1 MIKLVKILSYLIA
14 VILLTNPAAG
24 AARTK
29 KNAGISGR
37 TPENEKLL
45 EKLDSLLS
53 NSGRFVAQKEER
65 IKRLRDNYIFNSTS
79 ERRYWSASELYDE
92 YSAYDSDSALAY
104 ADRAIDFATRLGRKD
119 LSDEMQLN
127 KSYVYSATGLFA
139 HADKCLAKINPDSL
153 PAQLAIKYCDR
164 VLFLSTHQ
172 DQYIGVQYETG
183 VFSQKVD
190 SLLQGMSRSITPD
203 NPQYCWLIGWSSL
216 NDREKAR
223 KAIPLVSKVVDGTD
237 YSTRSHAMDAWVLS
251 KLYEQAGDE
260 ENHFKY
266 LVLSAIADVRA
277 CNKEIASLEEL
288 AQILYDSGDLDRAN
302 SYINHCIAYA
312 NEYKSRVRLGK
323 LARLQEQI
331 LGAIQERHVRQA
343 KANHWYLAVLIVI
356 LCILVGAFFFIMR
369 QNRLLQKSRQTL
381 NDANGELSRKVEEL
395 QTIRE
400 ELNTANG
407 KLSEMYKTEAGYSRR
422 LAEVNDEK
430 ESCIASLFAI
440 CSNYINKLEDF
451 RTDISRLLA
460 NRQFE
465 KAMSMVKSPELSY
478 AEVKQLHASFD
489 EIFLQIY
496 PDFVKDFNSL
506 LRPEERIELK
516 NPSRLNTELRIYA
529 LVRLGMNDSV
539 SIAKF
544 LHCSVQTVYNTRHR
558 TRNKGIVPTEDFAQA
573 VMDLGKR
580 KTV

>member
-1 MIKLVKILSYLIA
+1 MIRLIKILSFLITISISVDLA
-14 VILLTNPAAG
+14 VG
-24 AARTK
+24 AESAVPK
-29 KNAGISGR
+29 VAPFSVN
-37 TPENEKLL
+37 PENEKLL
-45 EKLDSLLS
+45 EKLDSLLA
-53 NSGRFVAQKEER
+53 NSDHFVAEKEER
-65 IKRLRDNYIFNSTS
+65 IKRLRENYLSNTS
-79 ERRYWSASELYDE
+79 LERRYWLASELYDE
-92 YSAYDSDSALAY
+92 YSAYDSDSALSY
-104 ADRAIDFATRLGRKD
+104 ADRALDFATRLGRKD
-119 LSDEMQLN
+119 LASEMQLN
-127 KSYVYSATGLFA
+127 RSYLFSATGLFA
-139 HADKCLAKINPDSL
+139 QADACLRQINPDSL
-153 PAQLAIKYCDR
+153 PPHLFMKYCDR

-172 DQYIGVQYETG
+172 DQYIGVKYETG

-190 SLLQGMSRSITPD
+190 SLIQSMSRSITPD
-203 NPQYCWLIGWSSL
+203 DPHYCWLVGWSSL

-223 KAIPLVSKVVDGTD
+223 KAIPLVEKVVNSTD
-237 YSTRSHAMDAWVLS
+237 YSTRGNAMDAWVLS

-260 ENHFKY
+260 GNHFKY

-277 CNKEIASLEEL
+277 SNKEIASLEEL

-302 SYINHCIAYA
+302 SYINHSIAYA

-323 LARLQEQI
+323 LAHLQEQI
-331 LGAIQERHVRQA
+331 LGAIQERHEHQA
-343 KANHWYLAVLIVI
+343 KSNHWYLAVLIVI
-356 LCILVGAFFFIMR
+356 LCILVGAFFYIMR
-369 QNRLLQKSRQTL
+369 QYRLLKKSRETL
-381 NDANGELSRKVEEL
+381 NEANGELSRKVEEL

-400 ELNTANG
+400 ELNSANC

-430 ESCIASLFAI
+430 ESCIANLFAI

-465 KAMSMVKSPELSY
+465 KAMTMVKSPELSY
-478 AEVKQLHASFD
+478 AEVKQLYASFD

-580 KTV
+580 KTD